1 MIGFGAGVGQMSAIF
16 GLQTCCNE
24 LLSGQESELTWR
36 NREAVVG
43 QLRDLPASPR
53 QGIRLLKVLGFMY
66 NLRWRKC
73 SINKTAHCRRR
84 RAGGWHVFSLAVRGA
99 RP

>member
-24 LLSGQESELTWR
+24 PFGGESELTWR

-43 QLRDLPASPR
+43 PQSCEIFQHLT
-53 QGIRLLKVLGFMY
+53 GIRV
-66 NLRWRKC
+66 
-73 SINKTAHCRRR
+73 
-84 RAGGWHVFSLAVRGA
+84 
-99 RP
+99 

>member
-24 LLSGQESELTWR
+24 LVGGQSELAWK

-43 QLRDLPASPR
+43 PPSCEIFQHLPR
-53 QGIRLLKVLGFMY
+53 IRV
-66 NLRWRKC
+66 
-73 SINKTAHCRRR
+73 
-84 RAGGWHVFSLAVRGA
+84 
-99 RP
+99 